1 MDKLEI
7 LVVEDNDNDVELLT
21 VTLKY
26 INLQNNVSRVKDGQE
41 ALDYLFCQNKYSGR
55 NPCKSPGLIL
65 LDLRLPKLDG
75 LEVLRTIKSD
85 NRTKDIPV
93 IVMTSSDY
101 PLDAKE
107 SYQYGTS
114 WYIVKPVTL
123 ESFVTAISGIGFKWT
138 IFNKE

>member
-41 ALDYLFCQNKYSGR
+41 ALDYLFCQNKYNGR

-138 IFNKE
+138 IFNRE

>member
-41 ALDYLFCQNKYSGR
+41 ALDYLFCQNKYNGR

-93 IVMTSSDY
+93 IVMTSSDF

>member
-41 ALDYLFCQNKYSGR
+41 ALDYLFCQNKYNGR

-93 IVMTSSDY
+93 IVMTSSDF

-138 IFNKE
+138 IFNRE

>member
-41 ALDYLFCQNKYSGR
+41 ALDYLFCQNKYNGR